1 MHAELWFKMTVL
13 SLILKSFMRQLDSEK
28 IRFFDW
34 LTLSNWVCCAVQ
46 STIKQKYNSTYQV
59 LSQSSMIEKYENIE
73 GETELESEYQF
84 ATFL

>member
-1 MHAELWFKMTVL
+1 
-13 SLILKSFMRQLDSEK
+13 MRQLDSEK

-34 LTLSNWVCCAVQ
+34 LTLSNCVCCAVQ
-46 STIKQKYNSTYQV
+46 SVLMIKQKHNSTYQV

-84 ATFL
+84 ATFLE